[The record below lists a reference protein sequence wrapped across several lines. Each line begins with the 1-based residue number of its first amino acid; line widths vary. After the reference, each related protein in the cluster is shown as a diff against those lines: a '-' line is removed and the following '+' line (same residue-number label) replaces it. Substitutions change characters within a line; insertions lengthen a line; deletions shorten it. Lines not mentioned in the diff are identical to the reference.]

1 MRLNKWLRVCVFG
14 FAGMILYGCAGT
26 VVADAGV
33 SASPTSL
40 SFGSVAV
47 GSSSAPSTIVLTNN
61 GKQSVTITQ
70 ASSSLAQFVLSG
82 PALPLTLQGGQSA
95 SFQAFFSPNAAGT
108 LSANLLFTLN
118 RTSGGQISV
127 PLSGTGAPAPA
138 AATTATYL
146 LSTGAASLSF
156 GNVLVGAS
164 SSQSVALSNT
174 GNSAVTISQITTT
187 GSGFSAA
194 GITLPFSLAA
204 GQSATLS
211 VTFAP
216 TATGSAMGS
225 VSIVSNATNSPAT
238 ISLSGAGVQPQIA
251 VTPGSISFGSVTTG
265 TSSSQ
270 AVSVS
275 NPGSAT
281 LTITQSAI
289 TGAGF
294 GLSGLTLPLN
304 LAPGQSTAFSVS
316 FAPSVTGS
324 VTGSIALTSNAPASL
339 TTNSLSGTGVQ
350 PQIAV
355 LPGSI
360 SFGNVTTGT
369 SNTQTVQVSNPG
381 SATLTITQ
389 ATLTGAG
396 FGLSGLTLPL
406 SLAPAQSASFT
417 VSFAPS
423 TAGSVTGSLTLTSN
437 APASPTA
444 ISLSGSGVTATLQ
457 LSASPTALS
466 FGNVTVATSATQA
479 VTLSNTGN
487 SSVSVSQLTVTGS
500 SFSASGLTLP
510 LTLAAGQTAAFNVT
524 FSPAA
529 SGSYSG
535 SVAVT
540 SNATNS
546 PASVSLS
553 GSGVLTH
560 SAALSWTA
568 STSTVAGYFVYRGT
582 TSGGPYTRLNASA
595 VALTSY
601 SDSSVQSASTYYY
614 VTTAVDS
621 TGAESVNSNE
631 VAAVIP

>member
-1 MRLNKWLRVCVFG
+1 MRFKQWLRVCAFG
-14 FAGMILYGCAGT
+14 LAGMMIYGCTGV

-47 GSSSAPSTIVLTNN
+47 GSSSAPSTVVLTNK

-70 ASSSLAQFVLSG
+70 ASSSLPQFILSG

-95 SFQAFFSPNAAGT
+95 SFQVVFQPDAAGT

-118 RTSGGQISV
+118 RTSGGQITV
-127 PLSGTGAPAPA
+127 PLSGTGSA
-138 AATTATYL
+138 AAATATYL
-146 LSTGAASLSF
+146 LSTGATSLSF

-164 SSQSVALSNT
+164 SSQTVALSNT
-174 GNSAVTISQITTT
+174 GNSTVMISQITTT
-187 GSGFSAA
+187 GSGFTAG
-194 GITLPFSLAA
+194 GITLPLSLAA
-204 GQSATLS
+204 GQSASLS
-211 VTFAP
+211 VSFAP
-216 TATGSAMGS
+216 TATGSAAGA

-251 VTPGSISFGSVTTG
+251 VTPGSLSFGNVTTG

-281 LTITQSAI
+281 LTITQSAL

-304 LAPGQSTAFSVS
+304 LAPSQSASFSVS
-316 FAPSVTGS
+316 FAPSTSGS
-324 VTGSIALTSNAPASL
+324 VTGSLALTSNAATSL
-339 TTNSLSGTGVQ
+339 TSDTLSGTGVQ

-389 ATLTGAG
+389 AALTGAG

-423 TAGSVTGSLTLTSN
+423 TAGSVTGSLALTSN
-437 APASPTA
+437 APTSPTA

-457 LSASPTALS
+457 LSASPTTLS
-466 FGNVTVATSATQA
+466 FGNVTVAASTTQS

-487 SSVSVSQLTVTGS
+487 SSVSVSQLSVTGS

-510 LTLAAGQTAAFNVT
+510 LTLAAGQSAAFNVS

-529 SGSYSG
+529 SGSFSG

-540 SNATNS
+540 SNSTNS

-560 SAALSWTA
+560 TVSLSWLA
-568 STSTVAGYFVYRGT
+568 STSTVAGYFVYRGSV
-582 TSGGPYTRLNASA
+582 SGGPYSRLNSSA
-595 VALTSY
+595 VSLTSY
-601 SDSSVQSASTYYY
+601 SDSSVLSATTYYY